1 MRCVTAK
8 NGCRLGCWPRVVWCW
23 PLTSWDVC
31 VSIGPEVELI
41 WHAIL
46 TLVLVKVVPEVMKVS
61 KTSIE
66 KFPGVE

>member
-1 MRCVTAK
+1 M
-8 NGCRLGCWPRVVWCW
+8 
-23 PLTSWDVC
+23 
-31 VSIGPEVELI
+31 SIGSEVELI

-46 TLVLVKVVPEVMKVS
+46 TLVRVKVVPEVMKVS